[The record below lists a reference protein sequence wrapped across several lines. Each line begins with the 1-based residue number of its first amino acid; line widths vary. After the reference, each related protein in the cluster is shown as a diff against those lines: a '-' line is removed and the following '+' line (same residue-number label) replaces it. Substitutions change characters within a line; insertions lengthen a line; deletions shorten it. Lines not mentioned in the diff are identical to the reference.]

1 MYSKWGFFFSVFF
14 ILKISKILTK
24 LVKFTLE
31 LFFIKTFSQ
40 KNSPSFFS
48 FFFKQII
55 LSKTKALIQRGEIY
69 KELRI
74 PPPLGY
80 LCF

>member
-1 MYSKWGFFFSVFF
+1 
-14 ILKISKILTK
+14 
-24 LVKFTLE
+24 
-31 LFFIKTFSQ
+31 
-40 KNSPSFFS
+40 
-48 FFFKQII
+48 